1 MDLMSVR
8 GVPFPRTSTG
18 EASLLPPT
26 PWHYSGDLLTVEY
39 RTDPGEIRKLL
50 PDDVHLAHDDED
62 PGAVAFIWA
71 DWQSC
76 GDDGSEL
83 LDPVRSQYREA
94 FVVVRCRYDGV
105 LYSRCLFIWVD
116 KDFSLVR
123 GYLQG
128 YPKKI
133 GSVHQTRPI
142 TVGRAGPRLEPGGR
156 FGMTLA
162 ASDRRLAE
170 ATVTLE
176 SLGESNGFVNG
187 HPMLHHRWFP
197 GIELD
202 GRDSLDEVV
211 TMSGVNV
218 ELGPV
223 WRGSATI
230 ELFDSPTEEL
240 RKIAPREIIGGY
252 FRSVGT
258 TFAGGRTLRDSSHR

>member
-1 MDLMSVR
+1 MTLR
-8 GVPFPRTSTG
+8 GLPFPRTPSG
-18 EASLLPPT
+18 RASLLPPA

-39 RTDPGEIRKLL
+39 RTDPGAIASLL
-50 PDDVHLAHDDED
+50 PEGVTLAHEDED

-76 GDDGSEL
+76 GADGAEL
-83 LDPVRSQYREA
+83 VDPVRAQYREA
-94 FVVVRCRYDGV
+94 FVVVRCRYRGQ
-105 LYSRCLFIWVD
+105 LFSRCLFIWVD
-116 KDFSLVR
+116 KDFALVR

-133 GSVHQTRPI
+133 GSIHQTRPVS
-142 TVGRAGPRLEPGGR
+142 VGRAGPRLEAGGR

-176 SLGESNGFVNG
+176 GPSASNGFVNA

-197 GIELD
+197 GVELD
-202 GRDSLDEVV
+202 GRDSLAEVV
-211 TMSGVNV
+211 TMSGVDV
-218 ELGPV
+218 EVGPAFA
-223 WRGSATI
+223 GAATL

-240 RKIAPREIIGGY
+240 HLIRPREVIGGY
-252 FRSVGT
+252 FSSVGT
-258 TFAGGRTLRDSSHR
+258 TFAGGRTLES